1 MKLIKK
7 NSVFVTVMAV
17 LALGAGFVPA
27 GTLRGEG
34 QGSQG
39 RKPLL
44 EQTFETTQG
53 NWIVFGNAAQIR
65 VATDAAHVKDGKG
78 ALAVDYQIAAGQ
90 FGVAALP
97 IPEGT
102 FAGMKQLRFWL
113 QTDSTAPITLLL
125 SERKP
130 GGGNYSTLIWAPKG
144 VWQQIE
150 LVPEDFSPN
159 EGKTD
164 PVDPDHKLDMD
175 QVEALSIIDLG
186 QLFAQASGPSD
197 VPITLDKRLGAH
209 SLCID
214 DLQAL
219 AEAPAAP
226 PAGKGVVIDDFHRGF
241 LSWLTLG
248 GVEFSLD
255 ASGKALAGRA
265 LQANYEQAPGAFVVI
280 ARTLPEVDLRGSD
293 RLTFDLASTVRAQL
307 LVAVELH
314 KPGGQGPRFNTTVDV
329 PGGQQPLH
337 QEIVFANMAADP
349 KSPAAPG
356 GKIDPTLIKT
366 FSLID
371 ITSAFGGGQAKNT
384 LWIGNVRAEGPGS

>member
-7 NSVFVTVMAV
+7 NSVFVTVLTV
-17 LALGAGFVPA
+17 LALVAGFVPA

-65 VATDAAHVKDGKG
+65 VATDAAHVKNGKG

-159 EGKTD
+159 EGPTD
-164 PVDPDHKLDMD
+164 PADPDHKLDMD

-197 VPITLDKRLGAH
+197 VPVTLDKRLGAH